1 MSDDRGVILCRC
13 EDLRDADLDNA
24 IRTFGV
30 ASLEELKRHTRA
42 TMGPCQGRVCR
53 SWLMGYWDRAIAA
66 GLMPNQRT
74 HPPNSV
80 ADLPSNSGTIPGHR
94 PPVRPV
100 RVADI
105 AALSIGEAAPWGD
118 KEAP

>member
-1 MSDDRGVILCRC
+1 MPSERSVVLCRC

-24 IRTFGV
+24 LRTFDV
-30 ASLEELKRHTRA
+30 ASLEDLKRHTRA

-53 SWLMGYWDRAIAA
+53 SWVASYWDRVVAA
-66 GLMPNQRT
+66 GLIPT
-74 HPPNSV
+74 PGTLAPNSV
-80 ADLPSNSGTIPGHR
+80 ADLPWNAGTIPGHR

-105 AALSIGEAAPWGD
+105 AALDIDEDAPWGD

>member
-1 MSDDRGVILCRC
+1 MADQLATVVCRC
-13 EDLRDADLDNA
+13 EDLRDEDLHAALQRFA
-24 IRTFGV
+24 I
-30 ASLEELKRHTRA
+30 ASLEDLKRHTRA

-53 SWLMGYWDRAIAA
+53 TWLTQYWDRAV
-66 GLMPNQRT
+66 RT
-74 HPPNSV
+74 GQAQPPTAHAPNSV
-80 ADLPSNSGTIPGHR
+80 ADLPWGTGTVPGHR

-105 AALSIGEAAPWGD
+105 AAIELDENAPWGD